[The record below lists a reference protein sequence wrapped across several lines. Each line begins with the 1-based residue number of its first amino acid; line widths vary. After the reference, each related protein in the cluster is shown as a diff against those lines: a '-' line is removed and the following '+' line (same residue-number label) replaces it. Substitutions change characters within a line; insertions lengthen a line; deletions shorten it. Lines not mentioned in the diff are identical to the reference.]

1 MSTRLP
7 YFVDGFSFLIIFSSL
22 TLDKLVIVLLM
33 SFLLE
38 DSGKGLYIAIAVSS
52 PILTSIS
59 STSPH

>member
-7 YFVDGFSFLIIFSSL
+7 YFVDGFSFLIIFLSL

-38 DSGKGLYIAIAVSS
+38 DSGKGLSIAIAVSS